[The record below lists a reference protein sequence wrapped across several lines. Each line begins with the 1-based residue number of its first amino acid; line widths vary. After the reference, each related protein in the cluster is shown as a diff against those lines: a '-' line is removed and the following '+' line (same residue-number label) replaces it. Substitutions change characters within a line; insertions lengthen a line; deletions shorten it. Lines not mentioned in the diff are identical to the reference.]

1 MLEDLRELWRYRE
14 LLVHLVLRDL
24 RVRYKRSVLG
34 FAWSL
39 ANPLLMILVITVM
52 VKFILGVNVK
62 NYSAFIFPIMFAWN
76 FFQLA
81 LLDGCSSILVNF
93 SLVKRIYFPR
103 EILPLAVIGSNLIHF
118 LVALGLTF
126 VYLIILHVI
135 PGQVTAKV
143 LLLPV
148 IVLVETMLI
157 VGIGLAVSCLN
168 VLYED
173 IKYIVTVLITVFF
186 YVNPIIYPI
195 EKVPDQFYHWYML
208 NPMATILVAYQKVLL
223 PPIQLPLEGGGF
235 APVLPFDWLHGGLA
249 LGTSFLVLVGGY
261 WIFNRYKWQLAER
274 M

>member
-14 LLVHLVLRDL
+14 LLVHLVVRDL

-52 VKFILGVNVK
+52 VRFILRINMP
-62 NYSAFIFPIMFAWN
+62 NYSAYIFPVMFAWN
-76 FFQLA
+76 YFQLG
-81 LLDGCSSILVNF
+81 LLDGCSSILANF

-103 EILPLAVIGSNLIHF
+103 EILPLAAIGSNLIHF

-126 VYLIILHVI
+126 VYLILLRII
-135 PGQVTAKV
+135 PGQVTPRI

-148 IVLVETMLI
+148 IVLVETMLL
-157 VGIGLAVSCLN
+157 IGFGLVVSCLN

-173 IKYIVTVLITVFF
+173 IKYIVTVLITVLF
-186 YVNPIIYPI
+186 YLNPIIYPI
-195 EKVPDQFYHWYML
+195 EKVPDRFYHWYML
-208 NPMATILVAYQKVLL
+208 NPMATVLVAYQKSLL
-223 PPIQLPLEGGGF
+223 PPVQLPLPEGGF
-235 APVLPFDWLHGGLA
+235 APVRPFDWFHGGLA
-249 LGTSFLVLVGGY
+249 LVMSFLIMWGGY
-261 WIFNRYKWQLAER
+261 WVFNRYKWSLAER